1 MNRKLQVARYV
12 IADLFAALL
21 AWATFFV
28 YRKYTADQN
37 IFDHLEVIY
46 LDRNF
51 WYGMVF
57 IPIFWLCLY
66 IMMGT
71 YRRIY
76 RKARLRELG
85 QTLLITIIGVIIIFF
100 TLIIDDVITEYHHYY
115 DSILVLFFCHF
126 IPTYAFRLMLT
137 SITTYRIHNK
147 LIGFNTIIVGSN
159 GNAIGIYN
167 EIENQEK
174 SSGNH
179 FVGFVNAVPYKDY
192 KLEKFLPHLGQINQL
207 KQIIMDY
214 EVEEVIIATERSE
227 VKTIEQIITEVESTN
242 VIIKVIPDMQD
253 YLLGTIH
260 STSIFHTPLLEISP
274 DLMPAWQQSLKR
286 LMDIFVSIIAMLILT
301 PAYLGVAIG
310 IKLTS
315 RGPVLY
321 RQKRIGIHGKPF
333 TMIKFRSM
341 YCDAE
346 QNGIPQLSSKQDPRI
361 TSFGHFLRKVRLDE
375 IPQFWSVLKG
385 DMSLVGPRP
394 EREFFI
400 DQIVQRA
407 PHYRL
412 LQKVKPGITSWGQV
426 KYGYAENVEQMVERL
441 KFDILY
447 IENMSLA
454 MDFKILIY
462 TVLIV
467 LQGRGK

>member
-1 MNRKLQVARYV
+1 MNRKLQVTRYV
-12 IADLFAALL
+12 FADWISAVF
-21 AWATFFV
+21 AWAVFFT
-28 YRKYTADQN
+28 YRKYAADPN
-37 IFDHLEVIY
+37 VFDYPEVIY
-46 LDRNF
+46 NDKNLL
-51 WYGMVF
+51 YGLIF

-76 RKARLRELG
+76 RKARLKELG
-85 QTLLITIIGVIIIFF
+85 QTLLITIIGVIILFF
-100 TLIIDDVITEYHHYY
+100 TLIIDDMITEYHHYY

-126 IPTYAFRLMLT
+126 IPTYTFRLILT
-137 SITTYRIHNK
+137 SITTYKIHNK

-179 FVGFVNAVPYKDY
+179 FVGFVNAAPYKDY
-192 KLEKFLPHLGQINQL
+192 KLEKFLPHLGEINQL
-207 KQIIMDY
+207 KRIIM
-214 EVEEVIIATERSE
+214 EHNVEEVIIATERSE

-286 LMDIFVSIIAMLILT
+286 LMDIFVSIIAMTILL
-301 PAYLGVAIG
+301 PAYIGVAIG
-310 IKLTS
+310 IKATS
-315 RGPVLY
+315 RGPILY
-321 RQKRIGIHGKPF
+321 RQKRIGVHGKPF

-346 QNGIPQLSSKQDPRI
+346 KNGIPQLSSKHDPRI
-361 TSFGHFLRKVRLDE
+361 TSFGLFLRKVRLDE

-400 DQIVQRA
+400 NQIVERA

-426 KYGYAENVEQMVERL
+426 KYGYAENVEEMVERL

-454 MDFKILIY
+454 MDLKILIY